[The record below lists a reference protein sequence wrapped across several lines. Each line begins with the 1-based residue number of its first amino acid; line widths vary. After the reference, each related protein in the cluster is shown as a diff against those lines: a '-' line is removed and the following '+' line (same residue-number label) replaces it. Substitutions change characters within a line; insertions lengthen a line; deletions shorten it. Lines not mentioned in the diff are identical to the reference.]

1 MPAEAGGRECKLSLV
16 QFVGSELAPESGE
29 KQQSRL
35 AGQQLPPGPLGLLQ
49 LLTGERVCCCCCCP
63 LIHQQ
68 QQSEASGWGTAE
80 AGLEEQVEKAAKMG
94 RREGRFPGAP
104 SRAGREG
111 RRTTERIASSALP
124 VPTTSPAM
132 EAAKGVERGIRAF
145 NNIAG
150 EEQVREFISSDIVC
164 FVAKTC

>member
-1 MPAEAGGRECKLSLV
+1 MPAVDGGRECKLSGAIRV
-16 QFVGSELAPESGE
+16 VRSELAPESGE

-49 LLTGERVCCCCCCP
+49 LLSGERVCCS

-68 QQSEASGWGTAE
+68 QQSEASGWATAE
-80 AGLEEQVEKAAKMG
+80 AGIEEQVEKAAKMG

-124 VPTTSPAM
+124 VPITSPAI

-145 NNIAG
+145 NNLAG
-150 EEQVREFISSDIVC
+150 EEQVREFISNDIVC
-164 FVAKTC
+164 FVAKSC